1 MGKYTIQQIAG
12 MLPCRPVMAN
22 ATAGIDYLLTDSRR
36 IAFPQSSL
44 FIALQTARNDGHL
57 FVKEV
62 YQAGV
67 RNFIVRQS
75 FDISGMPDANFLLV
89 EDTLF
94 ALQTIAAVHRQQF
107 HYPVIGITG
116 SNGKTIVKEW
126 LYQLLSQDYVVVRS
140 PRSYNSQTGVPLS
153 VWQMNAQHTLGI
165 FEAGIS
171 TVHEMEKLE
180 PIIRP
185 DTGVLTNIGDAHR
198 EGFTGN
204 REKAIEKLQLFRHSS
219 RLVFCREYLQHA
231 GVDVEQA
238 DRHLL
243 PETISLFAWT
253 RKREEEAA
261 LVIHNELRN
270 EAANTTTVT
279 AVYEGQ
285 PFSFAIP
292 FTDKASVDNAISC
305 CCLLLLL
312 GYTTEVIAQR
322 MLLLQAVDMRMQ
334 LVKGINNCYVLNDA
348 YSNDLSSLVVALDY
362 LVQQAG
368 QHAKTMILSDILQS
382 GLPDDA
388 LYAQVIAEA
397 GMRQVSRIIGIGT
410 AIRRISSLAAQL
422 AQPPVVE
429 LYDST
434 EDFLRRVTTHHFRDE
449 YILLKGARVFAFERI
464 SSWLQQKVHQ
474 TVMEIN
480 LSALVHNV
488 KQYQQ
493 QLKPGVKLMAMVKAF
508 GYGSGS
514 AEIANIL
521 QYHHADYLAVAYAD
535 EGVELRKAGISLPIL
550 IMNVDEAAFE
560 VLVQY
565 NLEPELFSFPLL
577 QSFLQYL
584 QHQGLEQY
592 PVHIK
597 IDTGMHRLGFEQPDM
612 PALGA
617 LLQQQSCMRVKS
629 VFSHLAASEDPEENA
644 FTLLQASRFREACT
658 TLEQMLGYTFI
669 KHISN
674 SAAIE
679 RLNDLQFDMVRLGIG
694 MYGVDSALEHRL
706 NLQTVATL
714 TTTIAQLRRVKAGE
728 TIGYNRRG
736 KVTRDSL
743 IATIRIGYADGFSR
757 RLGNG
762 AGQVFVKGKRAP
774 VIGSVCMDMT
784 MIDVTDCPGVKE
796 GDTVEWFGRNIAVE
810 EVARW
815 CGTIAYEILTGIGQR
830 VKRVYYEE

>member
-1 MGKYTIQQIAG
+1 MGKYTIQQIAA
-12 MLPCRPVMAN
+12 MLNGHPVIAD
-22 ATAGIDYLLTDSRR
+22 AHAVIDYLLTDSRR
-36 IAFPQSSL
+36 IAFPQTSL
-44 FIALQTARNDGHL
+44 FIALQTARNNGHA
-57 FVKEV
+57 FVQEV
-62 YQAGV
+62 YKSGV
-67 RNFIVRQS
+67 RNFIVKKGFAFES
-75 FDISGMPDANFLLV
+75 MPGANFLQV
-89 EDTLF
+89 DDTLA
-94 ALQTIAAVHRQQF
+94 ALQTIAAWHRRQF
-107 HYPVIGITG
+107 SYPVIGITG

-126 LYQLLSQDYVVVRS
+126 LYQLLSQDYAIVRS

-153 VWQMNAQHTLGI
+153 VWQMNSHHNLAI

-171 TVHEMEKLE
+171 TVKEMEKLE
-180 PIIRP
+180 PVIRP
-185 DTGVLTNIGDAHR
+185 GIGLLTNIGEAHR
-198 EGFTGN
+198 EGFN
-204 REKAIEKLQLFRHSS
+204 DDRQKAVEKLQLFKHSKQ
-219 RLVFCREYLQHA
+219 LVFCREYLQHA
-231 GVDVEQA
+231 GVDIEGSDSA
-238 DRHLL
+238 LL
-243 PETISLFAWT
+243 PPGLQLFSWT
-253 RKREEEAA
+253 RTKDAA
-261 LVIHNELRN
+261 ATLVILDESRGD
-270 EAANTTTVT
+270 AAGTTIT
-279 AVYEGQ
+279 ALYKGSRFAFTI
-285 PFSFAIP
+285 PFS
-292 FTDKASVDNAISC
+292 DKASADNAISC

-312 GYTTEVIAQR
+312 GYAPAVIKER
-322 MLLLQAVDMRMQ
+322 MLLLQPVDMRLQ

-348 YSNDLSSLVVALDY
+348 YSNDLSSLAVALDH

-368 QHAKTMILSDILQS
+368 HHRKTVILSDVPQS
-382 GLPDDA
+382 GIPDDE
-388 LYAQVIAEA
+388 LYAQIVAEA
-397 GMRQVSRIIGIGT
+397 GMRQVTRLIGIGT
-410 AIRRISSLAAQL
+410 AIKRIQPLAEKL

-434 EDFLRRVTTHHFRDE
+434 DDFLRRVTTHHFRDE

-464 SSWLQQKVHQ
+464 SNWLEQKVHQ

-521 QYHHADYLAVAYAD
+521 QFHHVDYLAVAYAD

-565 NLEPELFSFPLL
+565 NLEPELFSFSIL
-577 QSFLQYL
+577 QSFLHFIQL
-584 QHQGLEQY
+584 QGLEQY

-597 IDTGMHRLGFEQPDM
+597 IDTGMHRLGFEQADI

-617 LLQQQSCMRVKS
+617 LLQQQSNLRVKS
-629 VFSHLAASEDPEENA
+629 VFSHLAASEDPQEHA
-644 FTLLQASRFREACT
+644 FTLQQASRFREACSV
-658 TLEQMLGYTFI
+658 LEQMLGYGFI

-679 RLNDLQFDMVRLGIG
+679 RLHDLQFDMVRLGIG
-694 MYGVDSALEHRL
+694 MYGVDSAPEHL
-706 NLQTVATL
+706 LDLQTVATVK
-714 TTTIAQLRRVKAGE
+714 TTIAQLRQVKAGE

-736 KVTRDSL
+736 RVERDSL
-743 IATIRIGYADGFSR
+743 IAVLRIGYADGFSR

-762 AGQVFVKGKRAP
+762 VGQVFVRGRRAP

-784 MIDVTDCPGVKE
+784 MVDVTGCAGIKE
-796 GDTVEWFGRNIAVE
+796 GDIVEWFGSNITVE

-815 CGTIAYEILTGIGQR
+815 CGTIAYEILTGVGQR
-830 VKRVYYEE
+830 VKRIYYEE